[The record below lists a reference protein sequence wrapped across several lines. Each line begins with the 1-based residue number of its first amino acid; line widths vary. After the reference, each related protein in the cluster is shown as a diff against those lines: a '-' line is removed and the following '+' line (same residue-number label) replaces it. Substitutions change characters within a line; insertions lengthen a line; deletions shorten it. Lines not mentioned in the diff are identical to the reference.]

1 VIARLFRA
9 GEHEQQI
16 DDPADLPRE
25 PRRHELLWVDVERG
39 DESLEAGLAA
49 LGLEP
54 AADRIRGD
62 GSTPGVVRI
71 EDVVHVTV
79 LGLRQTEGDELPR
92 PSRVEVLARGNAVL
106 TLREEQVAG
115 LGDLLEL
122 VEGRSELGSLDAA
135 TFTALLIEGLVHA
148 FFVATDAIEHDID
161 ELDQRALRATPN
173 QAFVRELADLR
184 RRIAILRRTLAPNR
198 SVVAALARPELGLT
212 PGGPDPWPALLER
225 LERAIDELEN
235 ARELLLG
242 SFDLVMTRTAQR
254 TNDVVRVLTV
264 VSVTLLPAGVLAGI
278 FGMNFPSPV
287 FESGG
292 LFVWAVAFIALVSTV
307 ILLVALWRRWL

>member
-135 TFTALLIEGLVHA
+135 TFTALLIEGLV
-148 FFVATDAIEHDID
+148 
-161 ELDQRALRATPN
+161 